1 MGTIRVILAEDHTGT
16 RIGLMG
22 ILKRATD
29 IEVVAEA
36 RTGLEA
42 FQFTQ
47 QFSPD
52 VLVLDIKM
60 PLLNGIE
67 VVEKLRAEHSPVKI
81 LVLSM
86 YLDKAQ
92 ILGFLNAGVCGY
104 LSKDEAVELL
114 VPAILGVMR
123 GEQWLSPLV
132 QSQISEGG
140 ASNGLGLAAPL

>member
-1 MGTIRVILAEDHTGT
+1 MGTIRVILAEDHAGT

-22 ILKRATD
+22 ILKRARE

-42 FQFTQ
+42 LQFCH

-67 VVEKLRAEHSPVKI
+67 VVEKLKDARSQVKI

-86 YLDKAQ
+86 YLDKDQ
-92 ILGFLNAGVCGY
+92 ILEFLNAGVCGY
-104 LSKDEAVELL
+104 LAKDEAVELL
-114 VPAILGVMR
+114 APAIQSVR
-123 GEQWLSPLV
+123 KGERWLSPLV
-132 QSQISEGG
+132 RSQISEGG
-140 ASNGLGLAAPL
+140 IEDLGLAGLD

>member
-1 MGTIRVILAEDHTGT
+1 MGMIRVILAEDHTGT

-22 ILKRATD
+22 ILKRSAE

-42 FQFTQ
+42 LQFSNQFT
-47 QFSPD
+47 PD

-67 VVEKLRAEHSPVKI
+67 VVEKLQEVHTPVKV

-86 YLDKAQ
+86 YLDRDQ
-92 ILGFLNAGVCGY
+92 ILEFLDAGVNGY
-104 LSKDEAVELL
+104 LAKDEAVELL
-114 VPAILGVMR
+114 VPAIQGIQH
-123 GEQWLSPLV
+123 GERWLSPMV
-132 QSQISEGG
+132 RSQLSEGG
-140 ASNGLGLAAPL
+140 LDDLGLAASP

>member
-1 MGTIRVILAEDHTGT
+1 MGSIRVVLAEDHTGT

-22 ILKRATD
+22 ILKRSAE

-42 FQFTQ
+42 LQFSNQ
-47 QFSPD
+47 LSPD

-67 VVEKLRAEHSPVKI
+67 VVEKLHAAQIPVKI

-86 YLDKAQ
+86 YLDRDQ
-92 ILGFLNAGVCGY
+92 IREFLDAGVNGY
-104 LSKDEAVELL
+104 LAKDEAVELL
-114 VPAILGVMR
+114 VSAILGIQH
-123 GEQWLSPLV
+123 GDLWLSPMVRTQLA
-132 QSQISEGG
+132 EGG
-140 ASNGLGLAAPL
+140 LDDLGWAVPS